1 MYSTST
7 TKGTLTLP
15 EAQKAVYRWHRLVS
29 EAIRFDSRL
38 DQALDRERSSGLMD
52 PSELRLY
59 DSLESWIVSHILY
72 LLVQFF
78 TSVRIVVLPEI
89 TYSLWLILDFV
100 VDATRK
106 GNKIHFANHSV
117 NPNCRAKGEMK
128 REMERGEGN
137 WGLGIEG

>member
-1 MYSTST
+1 MPHVELHLLLAPSDVAEW
-7 TKGTLTLP
+7 GTFIKDSDQKN
-15 EAQKAVYRWHRLVS
+15 EFISEYCGEKAVYRWHRLMT

-38 DQALDRERSSGLMD
+38 DQALDREQSSGLMD

-72 LLVQFF
+72 LWFSYIPKF
-78 TSVRIVVLPEI
+78 TLS
-89 TYSLWLILDFV
+89 
-100 VDATRK
+100 A
-106 GNKIHFANHSV
+106 V

-137 WGLGIEG
+137 WGLGIKC